1 MTTRVSTKERRI
13 RKEIERSWNP
23 EHLTNAYLYPLP
35 VMFIDFAPHT
45 EECCFLVSFYREKFT
60 CIVTLQ
66 FKDKCYPFKAPEVI
80 INGMFDYKRLL
91 AFSAEWNDKFGI
103 EKCLCC
109 SSILCRWGPS
119 YNMTNILKEV
129 YENLS
134 YKLRISETL
143 MCRSLIRQKF
153 GHYIP
158 IEEFL

>member
-1 MTTRVSTKERRI
+1 MTTRMSTKERRI
-13 RKEIERSWNP
+13 RKEILRSWNTD
-23 EHLTNAYLYPLP
+23 HLTNAYLYPLP

-153 GHYIP
+153 GHYVP